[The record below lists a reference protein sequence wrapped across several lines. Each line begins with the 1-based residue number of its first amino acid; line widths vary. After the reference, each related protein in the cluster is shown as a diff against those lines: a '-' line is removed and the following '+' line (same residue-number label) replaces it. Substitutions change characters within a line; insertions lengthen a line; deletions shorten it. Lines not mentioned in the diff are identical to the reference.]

1 MTQVSHAK
9 TKVLS
14 HAVSFAVGAFLGRI
28 STKVV
33 ISDTSEKDKGLGHIK
48 FGIILLYNLI

>member
-1 MTQVSHAK
+1 MIQVAHAK

-33 ISDTSEKDKGLGHIK
+33 ILDTSEKDKGLGHIEL
-48 FGIILLYNLI
+48 GIILLYNLV

>member
-1 MTQVSHAK
+1 MIQVSHAK

-33 ISDTSEKDKGLGHIK
+33 ILDTSEKDKELGHIK
-48 FGIILLYNLI
+48 IGIIL